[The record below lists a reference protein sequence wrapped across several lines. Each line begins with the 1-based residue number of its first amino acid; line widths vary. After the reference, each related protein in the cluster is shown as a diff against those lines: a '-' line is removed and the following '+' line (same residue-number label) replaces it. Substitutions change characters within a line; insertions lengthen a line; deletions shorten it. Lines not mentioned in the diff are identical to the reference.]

1 MPPEAP
7 RMAQERRKG
16 VWSQL
21 DPPLPLPLFLSH
33 PRKKSTGQLVSVCV
47 YCGDAATE
55 KDHIIP
61 YSYAGMCSVR
71 SGKAGNYA
79 GETVPAC
86 KDCNSWLGSRM
97 ILTVAERKK
106 AVARSLPKRYAKLLK
121 APNWTLEELE
131 EIEQSL
137 RTAIETTAKKKA
149 AIKRRIRWASEA

>member
-1 MPPEAP
+1 
-7 RMAQERRKG
+7 
-16 VWSQL
+16 
-21 DPPLPLPLFLSH
+21 
-33 PRKKSTGQLVSVCV
+33 
-47 YCGDAATE
+47 
-55 KDHIIP
+55 
-61 YSYAGMCSVR
+61 
-71 SGKAGNYA
+71 
-79 GETVPAC
+79 
-86 KDCNSWLGSRM
+86 M